1 MSSKRARSGGESG
14 YIGLTAF
21 VLNVLVTVAFTVV
34 LKAAKA
40 PEGIDVTSPGD
51 YTADAAEAEAKAAS
65 TLRPGTSP
73 APNPS

>member
-1 MSSKRARSGGESG
+1 VTNVVVTWL
-14 YIGLTAF
+14 LTF
-21 VLNVLVTVAFTVV
+21 I

-40 PEGIDVTSPGD
+40 PEGIDVTSPED
-51 YTADAAEAEAKAAS
+51 YTADAAEAEAKAAP